1 MRTGGEGG
9 LDGGAVAAPAEVAVA
24 VAVAVPVVG
33 EDEDDGWLVAEVVDG
48 EGGVEVMLDGL

>member
-1 MRTGGEGG
+1 M
-9 LDGGAVAAPAEVAVA
+9 DGGAVAAPAEVAVA

>member
-24 VAVAVPVVG
+24 VAVPVVG
-33 EDEDDGWLVAEVVDG
+33 EDENDGWLVAEVVDG